1 MLKNV
6 ITVASQDLEEFEQ
19 YLYERENARATIRK
33 YMTDIRT
40 FCRYL
45 GKEKEADKNR
55 LLLYKEWLLE
65 HYAISSANSMLA
77 ALNQFLKFK
86 GYDSMTVKRI
96 KTQRSLFRQ
105 EEKELTK
112 GEFKRLVEAA
122 RRQGKEQLALCMETI
137 AVTGIRISELQYF
150 TVERVKK
157 GRIEII
163 NKGKYRRIFLPDSLR
178 KKLLVYSKERG
189 IRGGC
194 IFITRNGKPKDR
206 SNIWSE
212 MKALQKKTG
221 IQESKIFPHNFR
233 HLFARVYY
241 DTTKDLVGLADLLG
255 HSSLNVTRV
264 YTSTSGQM
272 YQRQLNRMK
281 DLQI

>member
-6 ITVASQDLEEFEQ
+6 ITVANEDLEEFEQ

-86 GYDSMTVKRI
+86 GYDSLTVKRI

-122 RRQGKEQLALCMETI
+122 RHQGKE
-137 AVTGIRISELQYF
+137 
-150 TVERVKK
+150 
-157 GRIEII
+157 
-163 NKGKYRRIFLPDSLR
+163 
-178 KKLLVYSKERG
+178 
-189 IRGGC
+189 
-194 IFITRNGKPKDR
+194 
-206 SNIWSE
+206 
-212 MKALQKKTG
+212 
-221 IQESKIFPHNFR
+221 
-233 HLFARVYY
+233 
-241 DTTKDLVGLADLLG
+241 
-255 HSSLNVTRV
+255 
-264 YTSTSGQM
+264 
-272 YQRQLNRMK
+272 
-281 DLQI
+281 

>member
-1 MLKNV
+1 MGKNMV
-6 ITVASQDLEEFEQ
+6 TVEEEDLEAFQQ

-45 GKEKEADKNR
+45 GKDREADKNR

-86 GYDSMTVKRI
+86 GYASLTVKRI

-112 GEFKRLVEAA
+112 GEYRKLVEAA
-122 RRQGKEQLALCMETI
+122 RGEGKEQLALCMETI
-137 AVTGIRISELQYF
+137 AATGVRISELQYF
-150 TVERVKK
+150 TVERVQK
-157 GRIEII
+157 GRIEIM
-163 NKGKYRRIFLPDSLR
+163 NKGKYRRIFLPDPLR
-178 KKLLVYSKERG
+178 RKLLDYIKENR
-189 IRGGC
+189 IREGY

-241 DTTKDLVGLADLLG
+241 DATKDLVGLADLLG

-264 YTSTSGQM
+264 YTSTSGQT

-281 DLQI
+281 ELQI

>member
-1 MLKNV
+1 MGKNMV
-6 ITVASQDLEEFEQ
+6 TVEEEDLEAFQQ

-45 GKEKEADKNR
+45 GKDREADKNR

-86 GYDSMTVKRI
+86 GYASLTVKRI

-112 GEFKRLVEAA
+112 GEYRKLVEAA
-122 RRQGKEQLALCMETI
+122 RGEGKEQLALCMETI
-137 AVTGIRISELQYF
+137 AATGVRISELQYF
-150 TVERVKK
+150 TVERVQK
-157 GRIEII
+157 GRIEIM
-163 NKGKYRRIFLPDSLR
+163 NKGKYRRIFLPDPLR
-178 KKLLVYSKERG
+178 RKLLDYIKENR
-189 IRGGC
+189 IREGY

-241 DTTKDLVGLADLLG
+241 DITKDLVGLADLLG

-281 DLQI
+281 DLQL

>member
-6 ITVASQDLEEFEQ
+6 ITVANEDLEEFEQ

-40 FCRYL
+40 FCKYL

-86 GYDSMTVKRI
+86 GYDSLTVKRI

-112 GEFKRLVEAA
+112 GEFKRFVYGNHCCHRNTDQRTSVFYRGTGKKRKDRDHQQRKIQKDFPAGFPEEEASCLFK
-122 RRQGKEQLALCMETI
+122 R
-137 AVTGIRISELQYF
+137 
-150 TVERVKK
+150 ERVK
-157 GRIEII
+157 GRIYFHYTKWET
-163 NKGKYRRIFLPDSLR
+163 
-178 KKLLVYSKERG
+178 ER
-189 IRGGC
+189 
-194 IFITRNGKPKDR
+194 P
-206 SNIWSE
+206 E
-212 MKALQKKTG
+212 QYL
-221 IQESKIFPHNFR
+221 E
-233 HLFARVYY
+233 
-241 DTTKDLVGLADLLG
+241 
-255 HSSLNVTRV
+255 
-264 YTSTSGQM
+264 
-272 YQRQLNRMK
+272 
-281 DLQI
+281 

>member
-1 MLKNV
+1 MGKNMV
-6 ITVASQDLEEFEQ
+6 TVEEEDLEAFQQ

-45 GKEKEADKNR
+45 GKDREADKNR

-65 HYAISSANSMLA
+65 HYAISSANSMLV

-86 GYDSMTVKRI
+86 GYASLTVKRI

-112 GEFKRLVEAA
+112 GEYRKLVEAA
-122 RRQGKEQLALCMETI
+122 RGEGKEQLALCMETI
-137 AVTGIRISELQYF
+137 AATGVRISELQYF
-150 TVERVKK
+150 TVERVQK
-157 GRIEII
+157 GRIEIM
-163 NKGKYRRIFLPDSLR
+163 NKGKYRRIFLPDPLR
-178 KKLLVYSKERG
+178 RKLLDYIKENR
-189 IRGGC
+189 IREGY

-241 DTTKDLVGLADLLG
+241 DATKDLVGLADLLG

-264 YTSTSGQM
+264 YTSTSGQI

-281 DLQI
+281 ELQI

>member
-6 ITVASQDLEEFEQ
+6 ITVANEDLEEFEQ

-40 FCRYL
+40 FCKYL

-86 GYDSMTVKRI
+86 GYDSLTVKRI

-150 TVERVKK
+150 TVERK
-157 GRIEII
+157 
-163 NKGKYRRIFLPDSLR
+163 
-178 KKLLVYSKERG
+178 
-189 IRGGC
+189 
-194 IFITRNGKPKDR
+194 
-206 SNIWSE
+206 
-212 MKALQKKTG
+212 
-221 IQESKIFPHNFR
+221 IQ
-233 HLFARVYY
+233 
-241 DTTKDLVGLADLLG
+241 KDLPAGFVAEKASGLFKRERNPG
-255 HSSLNVTRV
+255 RMHFY
-264 YTSTSGQM
+264 YTKWKTKRPEQYLERDESPSEEDRNSGKQ
-272 YQRQLNRMK
+272 
-281 DLQI
+281 DFPS

>member
-86 GYDSMTVKRI
+86 GYDYMTVKRI

-105 EEKELTK
+105 EEKELDALLGALRYDVPR
-112 GEFKRLVEAA
+112 GETCCQLGWYFLERSRYAQAAFWYEQALRARKDPASGAFIEEDCYGFLPAISLCVCHDRMGDLEQA
-122 RRQGKEQLALCMETI
+122 RRYNELAGRYKPE
-137 AVTGIRISELQYF
+137 SEYVVRNREYF
-150 TVERVKK
+150 EKIGV
-157 GRIEII
+157 
-163 NKGKYRRIFLPDSLR
+163 
-178 KKLLVYSKERG
+178 RG
-189 IRGGC
+189 
-194 IFITRNGKPKDR
+194 
-206 SNIWSE
+206 
-212 MKALQKKTG
+212 
-221 IQESKIFPHNFR
+221 
-233 HLFARVYY
+233 
-241 DTTKDLVGLADLLG
+241 
-255 HSSLNVTRV
+255 
-264 YTSTSGQM
+264 
-272 YQRQLNRMK
+272 
-281 DLQI
+281 